1 MLRGVQRWWVE
12 CGGCEGA
19 ASRGER
25 CEDVCKRGW
34 NEMKGVKV

>member
-1 MLRGVQRWWVE
+1 MEGVKVQLVE
-12 CGGCEGA
+12 ESGMH
-19 ASRGER
+19 R